1 MVAATKNHKNYSLK
15 CRRNQELTG
24 LPSKMSEYHGA
35 DIANASLPASVHG
48 TFHVQVPDLWTIGSL
63 QNSCHQKRSLVMCQC
78 SLKSI
83 SCYQAMLIVEQKFI
97 KENRKSVVAKAI
109 CSGLKASFSQKGNSL

>member
-48 TFHVQVPDLWTIGSL
+48 TFHVQVPDLWTINRL
-63 QNSCHQKRSLVMCQC
+63 LTE
-78 SLKSI
+78 L
-83 SCYQAMLIVEQKFI
+83 LPP
-97 KENRKSVVAKAI
+97 KEELGHVPV
-109 CSGLKASFSQKGNSL
+109 